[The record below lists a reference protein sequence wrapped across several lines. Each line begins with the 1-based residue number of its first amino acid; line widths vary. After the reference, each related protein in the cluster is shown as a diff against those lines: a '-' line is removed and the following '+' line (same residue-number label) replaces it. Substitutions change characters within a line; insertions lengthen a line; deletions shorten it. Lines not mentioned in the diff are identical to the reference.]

1 MRIVNAVFVAASS
14 LFVVLA
20 ACSSSSSGG
29 GVDAGAV
36 DSGGQSSGNDAGGSG
51 FDAGE
56 TPGKC
61 PSELQPGQSCPS
73 PCAEQTI
80 DGKVFCLNPCNN
92 DGDCKDATYNKCY
105 IAINACTPGCTI
117 DNDCTKYGFNI
128 CLNAHDCE

>member
-1 MRIVNAVFVAASS
+1 MRITNAVFVSAAS

-36 DSGGQSSGNDAGGSG
+36 DSGGSSNEAGGGSG

-61 PSELQPGQSCPS
+61 PSQLKPGESCPS
-73 PCAEQTI
+73 PCVEQTI
-80 DGKVFCLNPCNN
+80 DGKVFCLPACTN
-92 DGDCKDATYNKCY
+92 DMGCKDATYNKCY
-105 IAINACTPGCTI
+105 IDINVCTPGCTV
-117 DNDCTKYGFNI
+117 DADCTKYGFNI
-128 CLNAHDCE
+128 CENAHDCE

>member
-1 MRIVNAVFVAASS
+1 MRIANAAFVSAFS
-14 LFVVLA
+14 LFAVLA
-20 ACSSSSSGG
+20 ACSSSSSSG
-29 GVDAGAV
+29 GVDAGV
-36 DSGGQSSGNDAGGSG
+36 DSGAQSSGDAGGSG

-73 PCAEQTI
+73 PCTEQTI
-80 DGKVFCLNPCNN
+80 DGKVYCLNACNN

-105 IAINACTPGCTI
+105 IAINSCTPGCTV